1 MESAKTIINSDD
13 ARYVPDKKQWNQ
25 MTESEKVNKEN
36 QIIDALE
43 QESSLMGETTIH
55 FNARSSATE
64 VLRRY
69 YSGKGQKVF
78 IASDLHTLYP
88 AENAFYPD
96 LLIVFDVEDHHR
108 SCWNVHREEKGL
120 DFILEI
126 ISKSSRRHDQV
137 EKLNL
142 YARLGIPEYFIYDPD
157 KYSLSGYKL
166 QIEKDYAHYQFIE
179 PNQTGNIFSS
189 ILGLDL
195 TIDNYKLRFAST
207 DGLEIL
213 FGDELV
219 HRLND
224 KLTAKDQDISD
235 ALQLAEEERKQKEDE
250 IKLKEDEIKLKE
262 DQIKLKE
269 QEIKLRK
276 SAELKIKM
284 LEKQLKQLNS

>member
-96 LLIVFDVEDHHR
+96 LLVVFDVEDHHR

-166 QIEKDYAHYQFIE
+166 QTEKDYAHYQFIE

-224 KLTAKDQDISD
+224 KLIAKDQDISD

-262 DQIKLKE
+262 DEIKLKE

-284 LEKQLKQLNS
+284 LEKELKRLNS

>member
-96 LLIVFDVEDHHR
+96 LLVVFDVEDHHR

-166 QIEKDYAHYQFIE
+166 QTEKDYAHYQFIE

-224 KLTAKDQDISD
+224 KLIAKDQNISD

-250 IKLKEDEIKLKE
+250 
-262 DQIKLKE
+262 IKLKE

-284 LEKQLKQLNS
+284 LEKQLKRLNS

>member
-96 LLIVFDVEDHHR
+96 LLVVFDVEDHHR

-166 QIEKDYAHYQFIE
+166 QTEKDYAHYQFIE

-224 KLTAKDQDISD
+224 KLIAKDQDISD

-250 IKLKEDEIKLKE
+250 IKQKEDEIKLKE
-262 DQIKLKE
+262 DEIKLKE

-284 LEKQLKQLNS
+284 LEKELKRLNS